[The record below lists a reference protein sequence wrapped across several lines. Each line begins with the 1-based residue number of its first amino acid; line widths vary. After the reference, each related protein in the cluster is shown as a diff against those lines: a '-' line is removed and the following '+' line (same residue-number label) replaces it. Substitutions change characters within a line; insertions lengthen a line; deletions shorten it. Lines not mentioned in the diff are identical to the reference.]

1 MAAVHLF
8 GVPNRNLAALLH
20 LACFVFSFQACRSL
34 LIDPTLIGQELQT
47 FAKEAL
53 GVDEMQVLKI
63 TCSKTNFLRLV
74 SRYYSES

>member
-20 LACFVFSFQACRSL
+20 LAYFVFSFQACGSL

-53 GVDEMQVLKI
+53 GVDEMQVLTYNI
-63 TCSKTNFLRLV
+63 
-74 SRYYSES
+74 YYKFPTFSL